1 MTAPKEIN
9 GAIAQLGERNTG
21 SVEVGGSIPPSST
34 IKKIL
39 SMNLLEQKINFSWQL
54 FLVLFL
60 LISPMFFG
68 PLIAL
73 FNPEFFEGLGDKEL
87 SLGSTLFVARNLA
100 IGLAFLFAIYMRS
113 ASMLF
118 ILILVRLIIDLID
131 FPAFQIF
138 REPSLFGQIIIFSL
152 MCYLPA
158 YFGLRILWKEIKNPS

>member
-1 MTAPKEIN
+1 M
-9 GAIAQLGERNTG
+9 
-21 SVEVGGSIPPSST
+21 
-34 IKKIL
+34 KISYSWSL
-39 SMNLLEQKINFSWQL
+39 SLI
-54 FLVLFL
+54 LFL

-73 FNPEFFEGLGDKEL
+73 LNPEFFEGLGDTEL

-118 ILILVRLIIDLID
+118 VLILVRLIIDLID
-131 FPAFQIF
+131 FLAFQIF
-138 REPSLFGQIIIFSL
+138 RESPLIGQIIIFTL

-158 YFGLRILWKEIKNPS
+158 FFGLRILWKEMRNT

>member
-1 MTAPKEIN
+1 MACKRSAVRSRLAPPLKM
-9 GAIAQLGERNTG
+9 
-21 SVEVGGSIPPSST
+21 
-34 IKKIL
+34 IL

-54 FLVLFL
+54 SLILFL

-73 FNPEFFEGLGDKEL
+73 LNPEFFEGLGDKEL
-87 SLGSTLFVARNLA
+87 SLGSTLFIARNLS
-100 IGLAFLFAIYMRS
+100 IGIAFLFAIYVRS
-113 ASMLF
+113 ASMIF

-158 YFGLRILWKEIKNPS
+158 YFGLRILWKEMKKSS

>member
-1 MTAPKEIN
+1 
-9 GAIAQLGERNTG
+9 
-21 SVEVGGSIPPSST
+21 
-34 IKKIL
+34 
-39 SMNLLEQKINFSWQL
+39 MNLLNQKINFSWQL
-54 FLVLFL
+54 SLILFL

-73 FNPEFFEGLGDKEL
+73 LNPEFFEGLGDNEL

-100 IGLAFLFAIYMRS
+100 IGLAFLFAIYMRN

-138 REPSLFGQIIIFSL
+138 RESPIIGQIIIFSL

-158 YFGLRILWKEIKNPS
+158 CFGLHILWKEMKNSS

>member
-1 MTAPKEIN
+1 
-9 GAIAQLGERNTG
+9 
-21 SVEVGGSIPPSST
+21 
-34 IKKIL
+34 
-39 SMNLLEQKINFSWQL
+39 MNLLDQKINFSWQL
-54 FLVLFL
+54 SLILFL

-73 FNPEFFEGLGDKEL
+73 LNPEFFEGLGDNKL

-131 FPAFQIF
+131 FLAFQIF
-138 REPSLFGQIIIFSL
+138 RESPIMGQIIIFSS

-158 YFGLRILWKEIKNPS
+158 YFGLRILWKEMKNSS

>member
-1 MTAPKEIN
+1 
-9 GAIAQLGERNTG
+9 
-21 SVEVGGSIPPSST
+21 
-34 IKKIL
+34 
-39 SMNLLEQKINFSWQL
+39 MNLLDQKINFSWQL
-54 FLVLFL
+54 SLILFL

-73 FNPEFFEGLGDKEL
+73 LNPEFFEGLGDNQL

-138 REPSLFGQIIIFSL
+138 RESPIIGQIIIFSL
-152 MCYLPA
+152 MCYIPA
-158 YFGLRILWKEIKNPS
+158 YFGLRILWKEMKNPS

>member
-1 MTAPKEIN
+1 MN
-9 GAIAQLGERNTG
+9 
-21 SVEVGGSIPPSST
+21 
-34 IKKIL
+34 KKIT
-39 SMNLLEQKINFSWQL
+39 FSWL
-54 FLVLFL
+54 LSFILFL

-73 FNPEFFEGLGDKEL
+73 LNPEFFEGVGDKEL

-100 IGLAFLFAIYMRS
+100 IGLAFLFAIYLRN

-138 REPSLFGQIIIFSL
+138 RESPIIGQIIIFSL

-158 YFGLRILWKEIKNPS
+158 YFGLRILWKEMKNSS

>member
-1 MTAPKEIN
+1 M
-9 GAIAQLGERNTG
+9 
-21 SVEVGGSIPPSST
+21 
-34 IKKIL
+34 KISYSWSL
-39 SMNLLEQKINFSWQL
+39 SLI
-54 FLVLFL
+54 LFL

-73 FNPEFFEGLGDKEL
+73 FNPEFFEGLGDTEL

-118 ILILVRLIIDLID
+118 VLILVRLIIDLID
-131 FPAFQIF
+131 FLAFQIF
-138 REPSLFGQIIIFSL
+138 RESPLIGQVIIFTL

-158 YFGLRILWKEIKNPS
+158 FFGLRILWKEMRNT

>member
-1 MTAPKEIN
+1 
-9 GAIAQLGERNTG
+9 
-21 SVEVGGSIPPSST
+21 
-34 IKKIL
+34 
-39 SMNLLEQKINFSWQL
+39 MNLLNQKINFSWQL
-54 FLVLFL
+54 SLILFL

-73 FNPEFFEGLGDKEL
+73 LNPEFFEGLGDNDL

-100 IGLAFLFAIYMRS
+100 IGVAFLFAIYLRN

-118 ILILVRLIIDLID
+118 ILILVRLIIDMID

-138 REPSLFGQIIIFSL
+138 RESPIIGQIIIFSL

-158 YFGLRILWKEIKNPS
+158 YFGLRILWKEMKNSS

>member
-1 MTAPKEIN
+1 M
-9 GAIAQLGERNTG
+9 
-21 SVEVGGSIPPSST
+21 
-34 IKKIL
+34 KISYSWSL
-39 SMNLLEQKINFSWQL
+39 SLI
-54 FLVLFL
+54 LFL

-73 FNPEFFEGLGDKEL
+73 FNPEFFEGLGDTEL

-118 ILILVRLIIDLID
+118 ILILVRLLIDLID

-138 REPSLFGQIIIFSL
+138 RESPLIGQVIIFTL

-158 YFGLRILWKEIKNPS
+158 FFGLRILWKEMKNT